1 MAAYALRATATNS
14 LGWWFGVI
22 CALIGLAVA
31 EPVLSAEN
39 EFDGVYTGKRLLTKG
54 PTRSACRPKM
64 SPSSLRAIR

>member
-1 MAAYALRATATNS
+1 MARIVTSHYRHKQHRLVVW
-14 LGWWFGVI
+14 GI